1 MYLSTLAPKY
11 VNALYY
17 VTIILRHNRLIPET
31 EGHRGSL
38 LPLSPHFSLVIP
50 HFSLLP
56 LFLSTSLPPSIPSSP
71 PSFSLLS
78 LTYPSSPSL
87 IPSPISYFSSSLYST
102 SFPNFPPSSCA
113 LTITFP
119 IAAPPHTHTHAH
131 IGMLPQAADG
141 GFCAT
146 PSVRLVDVVLCKHRA
161 VIPGGRVGPC
171 PPPPPQ

>member
-1 MYLSTLAPKY
+1 MYLSTQAPKY

-38 LPLSPHFSLVIP
+38 LPLPPHFSLVIP

-119 IAAPPHTHTHAH
+119 IAATPPPPHTHTRTHRN
-131 IGMLPQAADG
+131 AASSRRWRVLRYS
-141 GFCAT
+141 FCAA
-146 PSVRLVDVVLCKHRA
+146 S
-161 VIPGGRVGPC
+161 
-171 PPPPPQ
+171 